1 MIKNFKINSDDIY
14 EILENLAD
22 LVKRK
27 QLPKLQ
33 YNKWKI
39 LNDLA
44 KDEDK
49 LIYFDYEMRQYGS
62 TAESTF
68 WFGDK
73 SIVLFHTVQAEKF
86 VAHELTACMVSTNP
100 AIASYTPSLN
110 KVTESMAQYDNVVE
124 ECRKKLAE
132 SLSSIKIGEIIYG
145 EVRDSKTN
153 EVLCNIDNASLSI
166 ANDEINAKPKTLEEY
181 INDCVEQ
188 MKVIDT
194 HKEKN
199 EREEN
204 NMFKNFKFGPVE
216 NPNVKIS
223 PYGIAVQNNS
233 GTYVS
238 YNKDTEEIVDVD
250 ILNFKCNNMLYMM
263 PSAIADIKDGDV
275 IIHNRVP
282 MIVVGVDEIDRSRL
296 IAVDV
301 SSGEEKV
308 ILPTKS
314 PFGFN
319 FVTKIV
325 SILDMMPTSTE
336 ANENNPFG
344 NLLPFMIM
352 GDNKDINPLMFMA
365 LSNGS
370 DFTSNPMMLYALAA
384 SGKDNDN
391 LLPLMLMGMNM
402 KK

>member
-1 MIKNFKINSDDIY
+1 MIKNYKINSDEIY
-14 EILENLAD
+14 KILEG
-22 LVKRK
+22 LVDQVNRK
-27 QLPKLQ
+27 QLSKLQ
-33 YNKWKI
+33 YEKWKI
-39 LNDLA
+39 LNNLS
-44 KDEDK
+44 KHTDK
-49 LIYFDYEMRQYGS
+49 TIYFDYEMRQYGP
-62 TAESTF
+62 TAVRTF
-68 WFGDK
+68 WFEGK
-73 SIVLFHTVQAEKF
+73 HVILHSTTPVEKF
-86 VAHELTACMVSTNP
+86 ISYELLACAEESNNSLATSINNM
-100 AIASYTPSLN
+100 ASCSDVVGETFQKLATSLN
-110 KVTESMAQYDNVVE
+110 NI
-124 ECRKKLAE
+124 
-132 SLSSIKIGEIIYG
+132 SIDKITYG
-145 EVRDSKTN
+145 SVIDSKTN
-153 EVLCNIDNASLSI
+153 EVLLSIDNASLSTI
-166 ANDEINAKPKTLEEY
+166 TETNTIKSKTLETY
-181 INDCVEQ
+181 IDDLVEQ
-188 MKVIDT
+188 SINQIK
-194 HKEKN
+194 KN
-199 EREEN
+199 EREEKN

-325 SILDMMPTSTE
+325 SLLDMMPNSTS
-336 ANENNPFG
+336 ADENNPFG
-344 NLLPFMIM
+344 NLLPFMMM

>member
-1 MIKNFKINSDDIY
+1 MIKNYKINSDEIY

-27 QLPKLQ
+27 QLPKLR
-33 YNKWKI
+33 YDKWKI

-73 SIVLFHTVQAEKF
+73 NIVLFHTVQAEKF

-100 AIASYTPSLN
+100 TITSYAPSLN
-110 KVTESMAQYDNVVE
+110 KVTESMAQCANTVE

-132 SLSSIKIGEIIYG
+132 SLSSLKIGEIIYG
-145 EVRDSKTN
+145 EVRDSNTN
-153 EVLCNIDNASLSI
+153 EVLFNIDNASLSVT
-166 ANDEINAKPKTLEEY
+166 NEIN
-181 INDCVEQ
+181 I
-188 MKVIDT
+188 
-194 HKEKN
+194 KEKN
-199 EREEN
+199 EREEEN

-233 GTYVS
+233 GTFVS
-238 YNKDTEEIVDVD
+238 YNKDTEEVVDVD

-282 MIVVGVDEIDRSRL
+282 VIVVGVDEIDRSRL

-344 NLLPFMIM
+344 NLLPFMMM